1 METFDNWF
9 LVECGLRGCHRKSV
23 GPSFMK
29 EVVEPGSWKVG
40 KPATRIHE
48 HVVVIHRKTW
58 IALEI
63 LIAFKSMRG
72 RGLKVKNNDKGC
84 RIGILIIFL

>member
-40 KPATRIHE
+40 KSATRIHE
-48 HVVVIHRKTW
+48 HVVVIHGKTW
-58 IALEI
+58 IALKI

-72 RGLKVKNNDKGC
+72 RGLKVNNNEKGC
-84 RIGILIIFL
+84 SIDILFRFL